1 MPAEVGTDSLQ
12 LRFGL
17 IVRDRRLKRG
27 LSQERLAD
35 LAGLHRTYVSLLE
48 RGRRMP
54 SLYVIAK
61 LAEALETTIVDLV
74 HELPRGGAVGPPQEQ
89 NCPG

>member
-1 MPAEVGTDSLQ
+1 MGTDSLQ
-12 LRFGL
+12 QRFGL

-27 LSQERLAD
+27 FSQERLAD

-48 RGRRMP
+48 RGLRMP
-54 SLYVIAK
+54 SLFVIAK

-74 HELPRGGAVGPPQEQ
+74 QELPGGGSVGPPQEQ
-89 NCPG
+89 NRPS

>member
-1 MPAEVGTDSLQ
+1 MGTDSLQ
-12 LRFGL
+12 QKFGL

-35 LAGLHRTYVSLLE
+35 MAGLHRTYVSLLE
-48 RGRRMP
+48 RGLRTP

-74 HELPRGGAVGPPQEQ
+74 YELPGGGSVGPPQEQ
-89 NCPG
+89 SRPG

>member
-1 MPAEVGTDSLQ
+1 MQ
-12 LRFGL
+12 QRFGL

-35 LAGLHRTYVSLLE
+35 IAGLHRTYVSLLE
-48 RGRRMP
+48 RGLRMP

-74 HELPRGGAVGPPQEQ
+74 YELPQGGSVGPQE
-89 NCPG
+89 NCGDGS

>member
-1 MPAEVGTDSLQ
+1 MDSLQ
-12 LRFGL
+12 QRFGI

-35 LAGLHRTYVSLLE
+35 IAGLHRTYVSLLE
-48 RGRRMP
+48 RGQCMP
-54 SLYVIAK
+54 SLFVIAK

-74 HELPRGGAVGPPQEQ
+74 CELPQGGLVGPTQEQ
-89 NCPG
+89 SRPS